1 MSHRPSSPDFYALLL
16 LSLFFPDSVGNG
28 NLFPQAISSDDIA
41 QSSRWRGIGLMDRRM
56 ATSIYQPDIHIR
68 LCPSSPRSN
77 GSRRNFFHECALR
90 APYDAPRER
99 IFLVYSPYVTLW
111 PRKRER
117 ETDLNTLIPL
127 ISRVGSFKV
136 SNGERFR
143 LIKRR
148 RLGSPDFAE
157 NLRSVASPLSIIRS
171 ISLDIYRGSN
181 VS

>member
-1 MSHRPSSPDFYALLL
+1 
-16 LSLFFPDSVGNG
+16 
-28 NLFPQAISSDDIA
+28 
-41 QSSRWRGIGLMDRRM
+41 MDRRM

-90 APYDAPRER
+90 APYDARIPRTN
-99 IFLVYSPYVTLW
+99 I
-111 PRKRER
+111 PRLFALCNVMAEKERER

-143 LIKRR
+143 LIKKEKTWLARFR
-148 RLGSPDFAE
+148 GEFAICCFP
-157 NLRSVASPLSIIRS
+157 VIDYP
-171 ISLDIYRGSN
+171 LDIARYL
-181 VS
+181 

>member
-1 MSHRPSSPDFYALLL
+1 
-16 LSLFFPDSVGNG
+16 
-28 NLFPQAISSDDIA
+28 
-41 QSSRWRGIGLMDRRM
+41 MDRRM

-90 APYDAPRER
+90 APYDARIPRTN
-99 IFLVYSPYVTLW
+99 I
-111 PRKRER
+111 PRLFALCNVMAEKERER

>member
-1 MSHRPSSPDFYALLL
+1 
-16 LSLFFPDSVGNG
+16 
-28 NLFPQAISSDDIA
+28 
-41 QSSRWRGIGLMDRRM
+41 MDRRM

-68 LCPSSPRSN
+68 SCPSSPRSN

-90 APYDAPRER
+90 APYDARIPRTN
-99 IFLVYSPYVTLW
+99 I
-111 PRKRER
+111 PRLFALCNVMAEKERER